1 MIKVKVKPEDFIVE
15 EVADLPL
22 QKRRKIS
29 VSISSERGGGT
40 LLTS

>member
-22 QKRRKIS
+22 QKDEIS